1 MDPVRTGAGQ
11 FTLGKFDV
19 GGTLLFPTGGSRG
32 GRQAKSKNDSRDG
45 KNVDFFRESH
55 QLIRHSCFTF
65 LLILTRLLKLFA
77 VIDFIFGK
85 FKNQHAKSK

>member
-32 GRQAKSKNDSRDG
+32 GRQTESKKDSRDG
-45 KNVDFFRESH
+45 KNVDFFIEFIS
-55 QLIRHSCFTF
+55 
-65 LLILTRLLKLFA
+65 LKKSRRPF
-77 VIDFIFGK
+77 VDFG
-85 FKNQHAKSK
+85 AAG

>member
-32 GRQAKSKNDSRDG
+32 GRQTESKKTAAPAKMLI
-45 KNVDFFRESH
+45 FFIEFIS
-55 QLIRHSCFTF
+55 LKKSCPPF
-65 LLILTRLLKLFA
+65 
-77 VIDFIFGK
+77 VGFG
-85 FKNQHAKSK
+85 AAG

>member
-32 GRQAKSKNDSRDG
+32 GRQTESKKDSRDG
-45 KNVDFFRESH
+45 KNVNFIYWIYLPKKSSRPFVDFG
-55 QLIRHSCFTF
+55 
-65 LLILTRLLKLFA
+65 A
-77 VIDFIFGK
+77 AG
-85 FKNQHAKSK
+85 